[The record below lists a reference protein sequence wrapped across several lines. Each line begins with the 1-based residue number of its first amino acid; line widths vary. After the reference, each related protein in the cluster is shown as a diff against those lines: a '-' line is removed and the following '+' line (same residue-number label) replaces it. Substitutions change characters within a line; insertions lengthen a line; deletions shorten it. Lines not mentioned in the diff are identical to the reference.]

1 MRRRNRAGD
10 GSRPRVPPFQGNGE
24 SRWALA
30 DGQVDT
36 AFGTGGV
43 ARHRFTTAAGGGT
56 RGADLLLAA
65 DSRTCLV
72 AGDDGTIQNSQGFV
86 SRVLLAPPTTT
97 TTTTTTPT
105 TTTLPPGSCPSSTP
119 TAALLCRLD
128 GLRADVEGAL
138 PSGALETR
146 LVKPLASSRER
157 LQASEAA
164 SGKRRRT
171 ALRKARAALVRFRQL
186 LGSRAATRAIGADVR
201 RQLSGDARDIAAQ
214 LVAPSAS

>member
-10 GSRPRVPPFQGNGE
+10 GSRPRVPPFLGNGE
-24 SRWALA
+24 SRCALA

-36 AFGTGGV
+36 ASGTGGV

-56 RGADLLLAA
+56 TGADLLLAA

-72 AGDDGTIQNSQGFV
+72 AGNDGTTQSNQGFV
-86 SRVLLAPPTTT
+86 SRVLLAPP
-97 TTTTTTPT
+97 TTTTTPT

-128 GLRADVEGAL
+128 VLRADVEGAL
-138 PSGALETR
+138 PSGELETR

-171 ALRKARAALVRFRQL
+171 ALRKARAALLRFRQL